1 MLSVEICSNKSVK
14 HQPLLLPTRTTNEV
28 WLRPTAG
35 LQTLFDVKHKATM
48 RFVVSVALTVQNLL
62 VTEL

>member
-1 MLSVEICSNKSVK
+1 MSVK
-14 HQPLLLPTRTTNEV
+14 HQPLLLSTRTTDAV

-35 LQTLFDVKHKATM
+35 LQTLVDAKHKTTM
-48 RFVVSVALTVQNLL
+48 RFVVSAALIDQSLL